1 MSHSLK
7 TLWSVSA
14 SEMTPFGQPSS
25 GSSMSSRFS
34 SSNLKCAGA
43 DALRTRK
50 TLRHTSSDASLRSR
64 MAKQASS
71 VAPLSVAM
79 VTCHGTD
86 HASPCF
92 AATAAHA
99 SPCPRFAAFAS
110 ASRCTAICAFSC
122 WSALRLTA
130 ASCSAF
136 VFFLRAS
143 SSASNC
149 LRLRIILS
157 HFFVSA
163 SSMLSTL
170 RSSDA
175 TTSRAASH
183 SSSAF
188 ARAASP
194 TAPSLSM
201 SRAISVLRADATL
214 MLPAAETF
222 ATALTFLSS
231 ITSDLMVAIIL
242 FQSFSDSAL
251 CSDTYAM
258 NCAWQ

>member
-79 VTCHGTD
+79 VT
-86 HASPCF
+86 SPCF

>member
-1 MSHSLK
+1 
-7 TLWSVSA
+7 
-14 SEMTPFGQPSS
+14 MT
-25 GSSMSSRFS
+25 
-34 SSNLKCAGA
+34 
-43 DALRTRK
+43 
-50 TLRHTSSDASLRSR
+50 
-64 MAKQASS
+64 
-71 VAPLSVAM
+71 
-79 VTCHGTD
+79 
-86 HASPCF
+86 
-92 AATAAHA
+92 
-99 SPCPRFAAFAS
+99 
-110 ASRCTAICAFSC
+110 
-122 WSALRLTA
+122 
-130 ASCSAF
+130 
-136 VFFLRAS
+136 
-143 SSASNC
+143 C
-149 LRLRIILS
+149 LRLRIILF

-231 ITSDLMVAIIL
+231 ITSDLMVGSELSRSRSRGGVAARRPATVSKRPL
-242 FQSFSDSAL
+242 
-251 CSDTYAM
+251 
-258 NCAWQ
+258 

>member
-1 MSHSLK
+1 
-7 TLWSVSA
+7 
-14 SEMTPFGQPSS
+14 
-25 GSSMSSRFS
+25 
-34 SSNLKCAGA
+34 
-43 DALRTRK
+43 
-50 TLRHTSSDASLRSR
+50 
-64 MAKQASS
+64 
-71 VAPLSVAM
+71 
-79 VTCHGTD
+79 
-86 HASPCF
+86 
-92 AATAAHA
+92 
-99 SPCPRFAAFAS
+99 
-110 ASRCTAICAFSC
+110 
-122 WSALRLTA
+122 
-130 ASCSAF
+130 
-136 VFFLRAS
+136 
-143 SSASNC
+143 
-149 LRLRIILS
+149 
-157 HFFVSA
+157 
-163 SSMLSTL
+163 MLSTL

-194 TAPSLSM
+194 PAPSWSM

-242 FQSFSDSAL
+242 FQSFCEGHEKSSQVKSSQVGCEQVVRTSDSAL